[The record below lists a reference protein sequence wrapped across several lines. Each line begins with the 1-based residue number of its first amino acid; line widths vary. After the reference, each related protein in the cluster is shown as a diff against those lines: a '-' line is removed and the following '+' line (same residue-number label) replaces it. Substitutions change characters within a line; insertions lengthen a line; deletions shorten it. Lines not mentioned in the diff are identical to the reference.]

1 MSSRPSIKGIVLQ
14 LAVEAVHRL
23 CSAGLIDRGQLEVR
37 LHSEDLALLEQKI
50 LPGVWYPI
58 ATLSRLLELTTYGDV
73 SEGGLEAVVNV
84 GVRAAKRLFTSQI
97 YKDYVKTTETFT
109 PRGAGAA
116 LVRLAPL
123 LCNFTQWTYHADPE
137 PSDTF
142 RIEVQNAAEFSD
154 LLRFIAQ
161 GCIQYLGE
169 RVNRRPIRVTSAR
182 PNPDRIVYL
191 GRRSVAA

>member
-23 CSAGLIDRGQLEVR
+23 CSAGLIDRDQLETR
-37 LHSEDLALLEQKI
+37 LHSEDLALLDQKV
-50 LPGVWYPI
+50 LSGVWYPVS
-58 ATLSRLLELTTYGDV
+58 TLSRLLEITTYGDV
-73 SEGGLEAVVNV
+73 MEGGVEAVVDV
-84 GVRAAKRLFTSQI
+84 GVRAAKRLFASQI
-97 YKDYVKTTETFT
+97 YKDYVTRTETWS

-123 LCNFTQWTYHADPE
+123 LCNFTRWTYHADPE

-169 RVNRRPIRVTSAR
+169 RVNRRPVLVTSTR
-182 PNPDRIVYL
+182 PTPDHIVYL
-191 GRRSVAA
+191 GKRNLRD